1 MRLEGK
7 GAVVTGG
14 SQGIGAAVALAL
26 AEAGAAVVVAART
39 QAKLEQV
46 VRDLTSSGHQ
56 AWAVSCDVTK
66 PDSVAEMAR
75 SASSLLKDVDI
86 LVNNAGIASSSR
98 LLKQTLEDWEQLFAV
113 NVTGTFSCTKAFLP
127 NMLERKWGR
136 IINIASVAGVTGA
149 KYISAYTAS
158 KHAVVGLTRSLAA
171 EVAADG
177 VTVNAVCPGY
187 VDTPLTDESIR
198 RIQEKTG
205 MSSEEALQAIV
216 STTPQRRLI
225 DSREVAHAVVSLCDD
240 AAKGIN
246 GQAIVID
253 GGGVFG

>member
-26 AEAGAAVVVAART
+26 ADAGAAVVVAART

-46 VRDLTSSGHQ
+46 ARDLTSSGHQ

-75 SASSLLKDVDI
+75 SASSLLEDVDI

-127 NMLERKWGR
+127 NMLKRKWGR

-171 EVAADG
+171 EVAAEG

-205 MSSEEALQAIV
+205 ISSEEALQAIL

-225 DSREVAHAVVSLCDD
+225 DPKEVAHAVVSLCDD

>member
-26 AEAGAAVVVAART
+26 ADAGAAVVVAART

-46 VRDLTSSGHQ
+46 ARDLTSSGHQ

-75 SASSLLKDVDI
+75 SASSLLEDVDI

-127 NMLERKWGR
+127 SMLKRKWGR

-171 EVAADG
+171 EVAAEG

-205 MSSEEALQAIV
+205 ISSEEALQAIL

-225 DSREVAHAVVSLCDD
+225 DPKEVAHAVVSLCDD
-240 AAKGIN
+240 ASKGIN

>member
-26 AEAGAAVVVAART
+26 ADAGAAVVVAART

-46 VRDLTSSGHQ
+46 ARDLTSSGHQ

-75 SASSLLKDVDI
+75 SASSLLEDVDI

-127 NMLERKWGR
+127 SMLKRKWGR

-149 KYISAYTAS
+149 KYISAY
-158 KHAVVGLTRSLAA
+158 
-171 EVAADG
+171 
-177 VTVNAVCPGY
+177 N
-187 VDTPLTDESIR
+187 
-198 RIQEKTG
+198 
-205 MSSEEALQAIV
+205 
-216 STTPQRRLI
+216 
-225 DSREVAHAVVSLCDD
+225 
-240 AAKGIN
+240 
-246 GQAIVID
+246 
-253 GGGVFG
+253 